1 MAVTISHTH
10 THPRS
15 CVHGDII
22 HIKLSAPAR
31 LDLQVQRFLGRMLLK
46 FFSSPVVKLEIQEKK
61 EKPQLSRCH
70 ILSDKTCTVC

>member
-10 THPRS
+10 THPGS

-31 LDLQVQRFLGRMLLK
+31 LDLQVQRFLGSLDVVK
-46 FFSSPVVKLEIQEKK
+46 VFFFSCGQ
-61 EKPQLSRCH
+61 
-70 ILSDKTCTVC
+70 T